1 MSGPATAADD
11 LAWLSY
17 AEAAAALRIS
27 TRTLQR
33 RTQGGQI
40 PAAWRDGVRV
50 VGVRLSD
57 QMNGADGIHPAT
69 VSAMLDGLQT
79 AARESRQLAAAVAVQ
94 GGALTEAIERNARE
108 AVADAR
114 RSRRVAWAVAVA
126 SLGMAVWA
134 WQARAEARQA
144 AAVAYAV
151 AQAATEAA
159 EAARTEL
166 ITAKQAIEPLP
177 SPAMG
182 AVSGQETPAAEG
194 ESDRVGSNLDSAE
207 R

>member
-1 MSGPATAADD
+1 MGEPATAADD

-40 PAAWRDGVRV
+40 PTAWRDGVRV

-134 WQARAEARQA
+134 LQARAEARQA
-144 AAVAYAV
+144 AAVASAV

-159 EAARTEL
+159 EAAREEL
-166 ITAKQAIEPLP
+166 STVKQAIDQPP
-177 SPAMG
+177 SIGMT
-182 AVSGQETPAAEG
+182 AVSERETPAADG
-194 ESDRVGSNLDSAE
+194 ESDRLRSILDSAG